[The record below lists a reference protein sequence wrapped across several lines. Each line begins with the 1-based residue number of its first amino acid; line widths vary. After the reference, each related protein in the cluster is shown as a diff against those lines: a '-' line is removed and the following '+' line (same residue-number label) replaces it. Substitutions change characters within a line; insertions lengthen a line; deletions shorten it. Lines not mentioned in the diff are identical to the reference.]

1 MSIYKRQMEKLG
13 LNLEQYSKLVGM
25 PIEMTKKII
34 NGKEVVEN
42 MQVNN
47 FLRNKENGGGE
58 ICVSPPPFL

>member
-25 PIEMTKKII
+25 PIEITKKLI

-42 MQVNN
+42 IHKIKPYKPQL
-47 FLRNKENGGGE
+47 FHLRGMD
-58 ICVSPPPFL
+58 